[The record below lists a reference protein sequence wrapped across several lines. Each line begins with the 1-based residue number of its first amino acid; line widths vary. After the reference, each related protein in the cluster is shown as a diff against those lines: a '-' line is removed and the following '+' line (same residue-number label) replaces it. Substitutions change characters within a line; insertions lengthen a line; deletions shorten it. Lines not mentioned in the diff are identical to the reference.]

1 MQSRWKKS
9 RWRSLPRSRGS
20 MKPFRKR
27 SPRAA
32 STAGTRSPTANVSR
46 ISCSGKII
54 KYTLTSKGSTM
65 SSKEPKKEQPPYL
78 ERIDELEKV
87 SIVRL
92 KGEITREMIP
102 VIEKRIQD
110 NRRLGSKIEKNV
122 IIDFAKVVDVD
133 S

>member
-1 MQSRWKKS
+1 
-9 RWRSLPRSRGS
+9 
-20 MKPFRKR
+20 
-27 SPRAA
+27 
-32 STAGTRSPTANVSR
+32 
-46 ISCSGKII
+46 
-54 KYTLTSKGSTM
+54 M
-65 SSKEPKKEQPPYL
+65 SSKKLQKEPPPYL

-122 IIDFAKVVDVD
+122 IVDFAKVVDVD
-133 S
+133 SATVAFHVIHLEEYHQKGFEVGFINLNDEMKVLLEMFKHSAPFKVYPSEAGAVKELNR

>member
-1 MQSRWKKS
+1 
-9 RWRSLPRSRGS
+9 
-20 MKPFRKR
+20 
-27 SPRAA
+27 
-32 STAGTRSPTANVSR
+32 
-46 ISCSGKII
+46 
-54 KYTLTSKGSTM
+54 M
-65 SSKEPKKEQPPYL
+65 SSKEPQKEQPPYL

-133 S
+133 SATVAFHIIHLEEYHRKGFEVGFINLNSEMKVLLEMFKQSAPFKVYLSETGAVKELNR